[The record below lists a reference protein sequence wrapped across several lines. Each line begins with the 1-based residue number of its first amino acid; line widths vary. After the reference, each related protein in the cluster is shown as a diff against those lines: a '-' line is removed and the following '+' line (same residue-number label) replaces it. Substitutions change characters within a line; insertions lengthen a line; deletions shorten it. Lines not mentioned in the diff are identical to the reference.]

1 MGLGL
6 WFELKCHKI
15 MKSIFPYQSTLNS
28 EIKVALLSPV
38 YTFFSGTTSSF
49 IKAGITEW
57 LKPNVK
63 VSIDSVFQE
72 TLEKTLNLF
81 KHEILK
87 VYHA

>member
-1 MGLGL
+1 
-6 WFELKCHKI
+6 

-38 YTFFSGTTSSF
+38 YTFFSGTTSLF

-87 VYHA
+87 VYQA